1 MVTPSSRRA
10 EQAGEVRAGR
20 IADRRL
26 IRQASAWLP
35 ARSPQPARLQDLEE
49 SEAIRWV
56 DLYGGNLRDS
66 EAQALLDPVCYGEL
80 EPRMVRDLITPAGFP
95 ADRSYDGGRIAITA
109 AFRTRHLRRGG
120 GVSSVFEPVHLLVGD
135 GWLLSS
141 WLPPRTYRGLS
152 AEVVDPEQASNE
164 LYRAVAEAWSGD
176 GGESATDLAES
187 VQRELA
193 LTSGSRPQ
201 PV

>member
-10 EQAGEVRAGR
+10 EEAERAPGGR

-35 ARSPQPARLQDLEE
+35 AQSPQPARLQDLET

-56 DLYGGNLRDS
+56 DLYGGELRDS

-80 EPRMVRDLITPAGFP
+80 KPRIVRDLITPARFP
-95 ADRSYDGGRIAITA
+95 ADRSYGGRIGITA
-109 AFRTRHLRRGG
+109 AFRTRHLRRDD
-120 GVSSVFEPVHLLVGD
+120 GVTSVFEPVHLLVGD
-135 GWLLSS
+135 GWLLSC

-164 LYRAVAEAWSGD
+164 LYRAVAEAWSDD
-176 GGESATDLAES
+176 GGESAADLAES

-193 LTSGSRPQ
+193 LTSGYRPQ
-201 PV
+201 PA